1 MVAHHSLSSI
11 MFRFSFLWFICL
23 LLVGASAVFYFEY
36 RYYRIP
42 LLLND
47 FSTEVSQRV
56 PIETNGTLHS
66 IDLDEIIVG
75 TFHEDDIPAI
85 DEPVYESIASA
96 DVYLNDDGYGLVIE
110 GENLVRFYPY
120 QILVWH
126 QAVNDTFGKIR
137 LLVSYCPLC
146 FEGSVYQIEKDSS
159 EAFSFGVSGKLWNN
173 NTLLYDRS
181 THSLWSQV
189 LGEAVVGPRTG
200 AKLERY
206 PFYSTTWASFKEAY
220 SSAEVLSRNTG
231 YVRDYTQD
239 PYERDGYY
247 SSSAVWY
254 PLSHE
259 DERLEAKE
267 IVYGYQSGDFQKA
280 YSQEWIKQAGSIQDT
295 IGSQSITIM
304 WDEDLQTARFLSG
317 PSEDSLLETE
327 QLLQKMF
334 WFCWATM
341 YPQTKA
347 FEN

>member
-1 MVAHHSLSSI
+1 
-11 MFRFSFLWFICL
+11 MFRSSFFWFICL

-36 RYYRIP
+36 QYYRTP
-42 LLLND
+42 LLLN
-47 FSTEVSQRV
+47 FEGISSQRV
-56 PIETNGTLHS
+56 PIETDETLHS
-66 IDLDEIIVG
+66 IDLEEIIVG

-96 DVYLNDDGYGLVIE
+96 DAYLNNDGYGIVVE
-110 GENLVRFYPY
+110 GDDTVRFYPY

-126 QAVNDTFGKIR
+126 QVVNDTLGNMR
-137 LLVSYCPLC
+137 LLVTYCPLC
-146 FEGSVYQIEKDSS
+146 FEGSVYQREADSS
-159 EAFSFGVSGKLWNN
+159 DAFSFGVSGKIWNN

-206 PFYSTTWASFKEAY
+206 PSYSTTWASFKEKY
-220 SSAEVLSRNTG
+220 SSGQVLSRDTG
-231 YVRDYTQD
+231 HVRDYTQD
-239 PYERDGYY
+239 PYEREGYY
-247 SSSAVWY
+247 SSSAIWY

-304 WDEDLQTARFLSG
+304 WDADLQTARLLSG

-327 QLLQKMF
+327 HALQKMF

-341 YPQTKA
+341 YPQTEVS
-347 FEN
+347 EN